1 MLKQLAL
8 SFWAYKEATISVS
21 APMLHKV
28 SWQCCY
34 GKKAIGFGLWS
45 LHMLRLE
52 TAETRGQLPSLQIYA
67 GKVRHTSPAQFTRV
81 LFNRTKFC
89 ESDMLYLTTFPFQTS
104 HTFSIEEANLAS
116 EIEKHAV
123 LEFSD
128 LELHLSTMGHVFGAL
143 VLHLLK
149 LKRIRSVLRRLKVVR
164 QSSQV
169 IIFHSSYIYIFF
181 FKIIHTYIYLSNK
194 IWY

>member
-8 SFWAYKEATISVS
+8 SFWAYKEASISVS

-52 TAETRGQLPSLQIYA
+52 TAHTPGQLPSLQIYA
-67 GKVRHTSPAQFTRV
+67 CKVRHTSPAQFTRV

-89 ESDMLYLTTFPFQTS
+89 ESDILYLTKFPFQTS
-104 HTFSIEEANLAS
+104 HTFSIEEANLES

-128 LELHLSTMGHVFGAL
+128 LELHLSTMGHVYGAL

-149 LKRIRSVLRRLKVVR
+149 MKRNRSVLRRLKVVR
-164 QSSQV
+164 EGSQV
-169 IIFHSSYIYIFF
+169 IISTLLILYSLR
-181 FKIIHTYIYLSNK
+181 FKI
-194 IWY
+194 